1 MIKSANMKG
10 TSSNVF
16 HLKSGNG
23 TSWQG
28 TSPHG
33 GSDCVDRVV
42 RSKRREKIQK
52 NVRVSDKDTSILKE
66 KLDQR
71 LFEMRERDKVHIFT
85 K

>member
-33 GSDCVDRVV
+33 GSDC
-42 RSKRREKIQK
+42 EIQK